1 MNKDKE
7 EIEKS
12 VLAELQE
19 ALESQYAENSIKEV
33 VEINE
38 EDQTITIKFSYQI
51 VEEDNYIGLAQY

>member
-1 MNKDKE
+1 MINKE
-7 EIEKS
+7 EIEKR

-38 EDQTITIKFSYQI
+38 EDQTITIKFNFVI
-51 VEEDNYIGLAQY
+51 VEEDNYIGLTSY